1 MAPTLFYSPGA
12 CSLAPH
18 VVLQWIGEPYEAV
31 RVKIGSP
38 ELLKINPSGAVP
50 ALDTG
55 EGWTLTQN
63 AAILQYIARRYPA
76 AKLGATDDLHD
87 QAEMERWLA
96 YFTGDLHPAFFP
108 VFMTPRYTTSRDAKA
123 LEDVKDAG
131 LDLVR
136 KRLDVLN
143 AHLAGKNY
151 IVGNR
156 RTIADAYALP
166 MLRWAVAKLPEGLAK
181 HPNVQALLDRLTSDP
196 VVQAVIKSEET
207 SG

>member
-76 AKLGATDDLHD
+76 AKLGAKLHAPK
-87 QAEMERWLA
+87 QYLRAPPHSAKEL
-96 YFTGDLHPAFFP
+96 FHPA
-108 VFMTPRYTTSRDAKA
+108 A
-123 LEDVKDAG
+123 AG
-131 LDLVR
+131 
-136 KRLDVLN
+136 
-143 AHLAGKNY
+143 
-151 IVGNR
+151 
-156 RTIADAYALP
+156 
-166 MLRWAVAKLPEGLAK
+166 
-181 HPNVQALLDRLTSDP
+181 
-196 VVQAVIKSEET
+196 
-207 SG
+207 